1 VKLTDIRDFYAQ
13 SANIL
18 EPWKVVEVE
27 ICPETQSV
35 EVRVE
40 CEEGAVWT
48 DPDTRERAHVH
59 EWRERRWRHLDTCE
73 YKTVIIAKIPRLMLP
88 SGKTM
93 TVVVP
98 WSEEG
103 GGSFT
108 KRMEAHLIDVLREC
122 KTTSGAA
129 RLAKINIGEAEGV
142 MGRAVRRGLLHREER
157 EMPAV
162 GLDEKAIRKHHRYAT
177 VLSDIGRGCVHEVV
191 ESRTKEAT
199 MAMLRGLPET
209 TRASIEAVA
218 MDMWKGYRGAVGEVL
233 PEAIIVFDRFHVKAH
248 LNKAVDK
255 VRAAEHRELQG
266 VGDDRLKGT
275 KYKWLKSFKDRR
287 VKAAVE
293 FRKLLA
299 HDLRSGEAWGFKEL
313 FDKFWNYRSI
323 GAAMRFVTNWTEAVE
338 ESGIKPMIK
347 VGQMIDEHLTGL
359 LNHTF
364 YPITNA
370 TAEGLNSLIQQ
381 LRTAARGLPKF
392 ETFRTRVLFHLGK
405 LELHPSL

>member
-1 VKLTDIRDFYAQ
+1 MKLTDIRDFYAQ
-13 SANIL
+13 SANVL
-18 EPWKVVEVE
+18 KPWKVIEVE

-40 CEEGAVWT
+40 CEDGTVWT
-48 DPDTRERAHVH
+48 DPKTRERAHVH

-73 YKTVIIAKIPRLMLP
+73 YKTVIIAKVPRLKLP
-88 SGKTM
+88 SGETM

-103 GGSFT
+103 GGRFT

-122 KTTSGAA
+122 KTTAGAA

-142 MGRAVRRGLLHREER
+142 MERAVQRGLLRREER
-157 EMPAV
+157 EMPAI

-177 VLSDIGRGCVHEVV
+177 VLSDIGRSCVHEVV
-191 ESRTKEAT
+191 EGRTKEAT
-199 MAMLRGLPET
+199 IEMLRSLPET

-218 MDMWKGYRGAVGEVL
+218 MDMWKGYRGAVGEEL

-255 VRAAEHRELQG
+255 VRAAEHRDLQA

-299 HDLRSGEAWGFKEL
+299 HDLRSGEAWGLKEL
-313 FDKFWNYRSI
+313 FDKFWSYRSI
-323 GAAMRFVTNWTEAVE
+323 GCAMRFVNNWIEAVE
-338 ESGIKPMIK
+338 ESGIKPLIK
-347 VGQMIDEHLTGL
+347 VGQMIDEHLVGL

-370 TAEGLNSLIQQ
+370 TAEGLNSMIQQ

-392 ETFRTRVLFHLGK
+392 ESFRTRILFHLGK

>member
-1 VKLTDIRDFYAQ
+1 MTDIRDFYAQ

-18 EPWKVVEVE
+18 KPWKVVEVV

-40 CEEGAVWT
+40 CEDGTAWT
-48 DPDTRERAHVH
+48 DPETRERAHVH
-59 EWRERRWRHLDTCE
+59 GWRERRWRHLDTCE
-73 YKTVIIAKIPRLMLP
+73 YKTVIIAKVPRLKLP
-88 SGKTM
+88 SGETM

-103 GGSFT
+103 GGRFT

-122 KTTSGAA
+122 KTTIGAA

-142 MGRAVRRGLLHREER
+142 MERAVRRGLLRREER
-157 EMPAV
+157 EMPAI

-177 VLSDIGRGCVHEVV
+177 VLSDIGRSCVHEVV
-191 ESRTKEAT
+191 EGRTKEAT
-199 MAMLRGLPET
+199 IEMLRTLPET

-218 MDMWKGYRGAVGEVL
+218 MDMWKGYRGAVGEEL

-255 VRAAEHRELQG
+255 VRAAEHRDLQAI
-266 VGDDRLKGT
+266 GDDRLKGT

-299 HDLRSGEAWGFKEL
+299 HDLRSGEAWGLKEL
-313 FDKFWNYRSI
+313 FDKFWSYRSI
-323 GAAMRFVTNWTEAVE
+323 GCAMRFVNNWIETVE
-338 ESGIKPMIK
+338 ESGIKPLIK
-347 VGQMIDEHLTGL
+347 VAQMIDEHLVGL
-359 LNHTF
+359 LNHTC

-370 TAEGLNSLIQQ
+370 TAEGLNSMIQQ

>member
-1 VKLTDIRDFYAQ
+1 MKLNDIRDFYAH

-18 EPWKVVEVE
+18 KPWKVVEVE

-40 CEEGAVWT
+40 CEDGTVWT
-48 DPDTRERAHVH
+48 DPKTRERAHVH

-73 YKTVIIAKIPRLMLP
+73 YKTVIIAKVPHLKLP
-88 SGKTM
+88 SGGTM

-103 GGSFT
+103 GGRFT

-142 MGRAVRRGLLHREER
+142 MGRAVQRGLLRREER
-157 EMPAV
+157 EMPAI

-177 VLSDIGRGCVHEVV
+177 VLSDIGRSCVHEVV
-191 ESRTKEAT
+191 EGRTKEAT
-199 MAMLRGLPET
+199 IEMLRSLPET

-218 MDMWKGYRGAVGEVL
+218 MDMWKGYRGAVGEEL
-233 PEAIIVFDRFHVKAH
+233 PEVVIVFDRFHVKAH

-255 VRAAEHRELQG
+255 VRAAEHRDLQS

-299 HDLRSGEAWGFKEL
+299 HDLRSGEAWGLKEL
-313 FDKFWNYRSI
+313 FDKFWSYRSI
-323 GAAMRFVTNWTEAVE
+323 GCAMRFVNNWIEAVE
-338 ESGIKPMIK
+338 ESGIKPLIK
-347 VGQMIDEHLTGL
+347 VGQMIDEHLVGL

-370 TAEGLNSLIQQ
+370 TAEGLNSMIQQ

-392 ETFRTRVLFHLGK
+392 ENFRTRVLFHLGK

>member
-1 VKLTDIRDFYAQ
+1 MKLTDIRDFYAQ

-18 EPWKVVEVE
+18 KPWKVVEVE
-27 ICPETQSV
+27 ICAETRSV

-40 CEEGAVWT
+40 CEKGTKWT
-48 DPDTRERAHVH
+48 DPETRERAHIH
-59 EWRERRWRHLDTCE
+59 SWSERRWRHLDTCE
-73 YKTVIIAKIPRLMLP
+73 YKTVIIAKVPRLKLP

-93 TVVVP
+93 TVIVP

-108 KRMEAHLIDVLREC
+108 RRMEGHIIDVLREC
-122 KTTSGAA
+122 KTSSGAA
-129 RLAKINIGEAEGV
+129 RLARISKDEADGV
-142 MGRAVRRGLLHREER
+142 MTRAVRRGLLRREDR
-157 EMPAV
+157 EIPSA

-177 VLSDIGRGCVHEVV
+177 IFSDIERGSVHEVV
-191 ESRTKEAT
+191 EGRTKEAT
-199 MAMLRGLPET
+199 KELIRSLPEV
-209 TRASIEAVA
+209 TRESIEAIA
-218 MDMWKGYRGAVGEVL
+218 MDMWKGYIGAVTEEL
-233 PEAIIVFDRFHVKAH
+233 PNVIIVFDRFHVKDH

-255 VRAAEHRELQG
+255 VRAAEHRELQAN
-266 VGDDRLKGT
+266 GDDRLKGT

-299 HDLRSGEAWGFKEL
+299 HDLRSGEAWALKEL
-313 FDKFWNYRSI
+313 FDKFWSYRSI

-338 ESGIKPMIK
+338 ASGIKPLIK
-347 VGQMIDEHLTGL
+347 VAAMIDKHLTGL
-359 LNHTF
+359 LNYTF

-370 TAEGLNSLIQQ
+370 AAEGLNSSIQQ

-392 ETFRTRVLFHLGK
+392 ENFRVRILFHLGK
-405 LELHPSL
+405 LELNPSL

>member
-103 GGSFT
+103 GGRFT

-142 MGRAVRRGLLHREER
+142 MDRAVRRGLLHREER

-199 MAMLRGLPET
+199 KAMLRGLPET
-209 TRASIEAVA
+209 TKASIEAVA